1 MHAKNKMRM
10 YVRELERSSE
20 SPTYLMFTMLNYGS
34 LDSERIF
41 VQEMPAASSAGSGSP
56 KRKKAGGVPLPG
68 HHPGPGP
75 PQAGLFLL
83 SGLGHCLSGG
93 TTDLSE
99 PEESRCANEPEKV
112 FCSFFFPAGE
122 SQRLKRLSSQL
133 SGKTPRL
140 TASIGKPMVHHQ
152 RL

>member
-1 MHAKNKMRM
+1 MVAR
-10 YVRELERSSE
+10 R
-20 SPTYLMFTMLNYGS
+20 G
-34 LDSERIF
+34 
-41 VQEMPAASSAGSGSP
+41 
-56 KRKKAGGVPLPG
+56 KKAGGVPLPG

-83 SGLGHCLSGG
+83 LGLGHSLSGG

-140 TASIGKPMVHHQ
+140 TASIGKPMVFSGFSNARAVLVDH
-152 RL
+152 